1 MQAEV
6 PGSPIFIMKYAPR
19 ARHIEV
25 QILADNYGNAISLF
39 ARDCSIQRRHQKI
52 IEEAPAI
59 IADPDVL
66 ENMERDAVRLA
77 KMVGYISAGTVEYLY
92 NPEDCSYC
100 FLELNPRLQ
109 VEHPCTEMI
118 TDVNLPA
125 CQLQIAMGL
134 SLHRIKDI
142 RQLYG
147 QTPQSDTEIDFENVN
162 LRPVPKG
169 HVIAARITSE
179 NPDEGFK
186 PSSGSVSELTFR
198 SNRNVWG
205 YFSLSAVG
213 GLHEYADSQFGHC
226 FSWGDTRESAR
237 ENLVFALKELSIR
250 GDFRTTVE
258 YLIKLLETEDYLH
271 NKFDTGW
278 LDKLIADKIKTEK
291 PDLMLSLICTSL
303 HVADRKIAGQFL
315 NYQNNLERGQC
326 LPLNSLNTT
335 VEVDLVSDTYRYK
348 LLATKCS
355 PNNYILVM
363 NDSCVEVEVHRLM
376 DGGLLVNLDGSS
388 YVTFLMEDVSS
399 YRVTIGIQTCV
410 FQKENDPTLL
420 RSPSAGKLVQFLVD
434 DGQHVN
440 VGDVYA
446 EIEVMKMIMELRAT
460 VSGTIQHVKRNGT
473 VLEVGS
479 IIARLQVD
487 DASLVQQVQ
496 IFTGQFPKPQGPM
509 VKGNKLHQ
517 VPNFLFDFVKN
528 DHFYLS
534 FILKIFHIL
543 PNSSLNIIV

>member
-1 MQAEV
+1 
-6 PGSPIFIMKYAPR
+6 MKYAPN

-59 IADPDVL
+59 IADPEVI

-92 NPEDCSYC
+92 NPEDCTYC

-142 RQLYG
+142 RTLFG
-147 QTPQSDTEIDFENVN
+147 QNASADSDIDFDNSN
-162 LRPVPKG
+162 MRPVPKG

-205 YFSLSAVG
+205 YFSLSACG
-213 GLHEYADSQFGHC
+213 GLHEFADSQFGHC
-226 FSWGDTRESAR
+226 FSWGETREQAR

-258 YLIKLLETEDYLH
+258 YLIKLLETEDYLQ
-271 NKFDTGW
+271 NRFDTGW
-278 LDKLIADKIKTEK
+278 LDKLIADKIQTEK
-291 PDLMLSLICTSL
+291 PDLMLSVICTSL
-303 HVADRKIAGQFL
+303 HVADRKIAAHFL
-315 NYQNNLERGQC
+315 NYQNSLERGQV
-326 LPLNSLNTT
+326 LPLATLSTS
-335 VEVDLVSDTYRYK
+335 VDVDLVHDKYQYK
-348 LLATKCS
+348 LQVTKCG
-355 PNNYILVM
+355 PNNFILIM
-363 NDSCVEVEVHRLM
+363 NDSSVEVEAHRLM

-420 RSPSAGKLVQFLVD
+420 RSPSAGKLVQFLID
-434 DGQHVN
+434 DGQHVDA
-440 VGDVYA
+440 GQVYA
-446 EIEVMKMIMELRAT
+446 EIEV
-460 VSGTIQHVKRNGT
+460 
-473 VLEVGS
+473 
-479 IIARLQVD
+479 
-487 DASLVQQVQ
+487 
-496 IFTGQFPKPQGPM
+496 
-509 VKGNKLHQ
+509 
-517 VPNFLFDFVKN
+517 
-528 DHFYLS
+528 
-534 FILKIFHIL
+534 
-543 PNSSLNIIV
+543 